1 MSTRYRVVVLGF
13 GAFERQS
20 LDSYFRLTHGTIPSF
35 ESARSIGESDFCV
48 VDADQPIAV
57 QAVMDAQRLET
68 SVFVGASAPEGAPM
82 HLHRPIDAM
91 QVARALE
98 ALLHG
103 TQPQTTA
110 APKPRT
116 PVAAAARPAMAAR
129 ISALPRGS
137 AIGTPPATHFDID
150 VLVVDDSDIA
160 RRFLKVQLER
170 YGCRVSVA
178 SSGEEAVSVLERTA
192 PRIVFCDMVMP
203 GLDGLALC
211 QQVKERGFVTPA
223 VALISARPT
232 QADRVRARLAGCDA
246 FLAKPLSAVALL
258 EVLRDHGTD
267 VSDD

>member
-1 MSTRYRVVVLGF
+1 
-13 GAFERQS
+13 
-20 LDSYFRLTHGTIPSF
+20 
-35 ESARSIGESDFCV
+35 
-48 VDADQPIAV
+48 
-57 QAVMDAQRLET
+57 
-68 SVFVGASAPEGAPM
+68 M